1 MSVRAYELLLV
12 SYRRRP
18 DEPPRTGIAQ
28 GEHIIPLASLT
39 GFTDDI
45 LQACERATEAV
56 ERLSE
61 LANSSEGLMEH
72 SAAALADVQ
81 LCPPVANPEKII
93 CLGLNYRDHAS
104 EAGFEPPPVPIF
116 FSKFRNALAG
126 PFDPIVLPEISQQV
140 DFEGELA
147 VVIGTP
153 GKHIA
158 VDDALAHVAGH
169 AVMNDVSAR
178 DLQLQTSQWIAGKT
192 LDTFAPLGPGIVS
205 SSLIPDPQDLRL
217 ETRVNGTV
225 VQSDS
230 TASMV
235 FGVAE
240 TIAFL
245 SSIMT
250 LRPGD
255 IIATGT
261 PAGVGFKR
269 EPPMYLQAGDVVEV
283 EIEGVGTIQN
293 PVVRDSQHRT
303 VRLGDTQAGDIGR
316 ARGAAHVREMPTHD

>member
-1 MSVRAYELLLV
+1 MR
-12 SYRRRP
+12 
-18 DEPPRTGIAQ
+18 
-28 GEHIIPLASLT
+28 
-39 GFTDDI
+39 
-45 LQACERATEAV
+45 
-56 ERLSE
+56 
-61 LANSSEGLMEH
+61 
-72 SAAALADVQ
+72 SAAPSIRSS
-81 LCPPVANPEKII
+81 CPGSVEQI
-93 CLGLNYRDHAS
+93 
-104 EAGFEPPPVPIF
+104 
-116 FSKFRNALAG
+116 
-126 PFDPIVLPEISQQV
+126 

-147 VVIGTP
+147 VVIGTS

-158 VDDALAHVAGH
+158 VEDALAHVAGY

-192 LDTFAPLGPGIVS
+192 LDTFAPLGPGLVPG
-205 SSLIPDPQDLRL
+205 SLIPDPQDLRI

-250 LRPGD
+250 LEPGD

-269 EPPMYLQAGDVVEV
+269 EPPMFLQDGDVVEV
-283 EIEGVGTIQN
+283 AIEGVGTIRN
-293 PVVRDSQHRT
+293 PVVRD
-303 VRLGDTQAGDIGR
+303 V
-316 ARGAAHVREMPTHD
+316 